1 MSPAEPSL
9 EARVEERIDWA
20 NDFFDRE
27 GSRLLQ
33 DQSFAGLLDALKEAI
48 HRSRE
53 NMLRTGLVDLCRE
66 CEEKE
71 GGSCCGAGLEKHYSA
86 KLLLINRFLG
96 LTLPDRREE
105 PSSCFF
111 LSSSGC
117 RLVARHVLCINYICD
132 KITSRIKPEQLAAL
146 REAEGEEILLLF
158 QVNEK
163 LKRLVRRYPT
173 AEHAGNAQIPES
185 E

>member
-1 MSPAEPSL
+1 MISAEPPL
-9 EARVEERIDWA
+9 TAPVEAKAAWA
-20 NDFFDRE
+20 NECFDRE
-27 GSRLLQ
+27 AGRLLH
-33 DQSFAGLLDALKEAI
+33 DQSLAELLEALKNAV

-53 NMLRTGLVDLCRE
+53 RMLCTGVVALCRE

-86 KLLLINRFLG
+86 MLLLINRLLG
-96 LTLPDRREE
+96 VILPSQRED

-117 RLVARHVLCINYICD
+117 RLVARHVLCINYLCY
-132 KITSRIKPEQLAAL
+132 KITSRTKPEQLASL

-158 QVNEK
+158 RVNEK
-163 LKRLVRRYPT
+163 LKRRLKR
-173 AEHAGNAQIPES
+173 
-185 E
+185 